1 MLILEKEEVVGID
14 QEKRVFYKTYT
25 FILINYKQ
33 TKKKLNSLRYLKMQE
48 WISLNMTSNFYLIS
62 LWGLVLKIKVIC
74 WNYNTKQ

>member
-48 WISLNMTSNFYLIS
+48 WISLNMTSNFYLIFF
-62 LWGLVLKIKVIC
+62 
-74 WNYNTKQ
+74 